1 MWCLVLTTAITID
14 HKHPL
19 NVFDT
24 CQRAEC
30 RALLTTAVTFT
41 STAGCCSRT
50 YTTGVLP
57 IMAASISGVHDT
69 CRELEAPIYGGKQP
83 TWAFGVKQA
92 LPWRVLQKQ
101 KQQNEQKTAVN
112 FAQNFGGFVRAD
124 CERQLLQGVWHP
136 ANPSQLG
143 PIP

>member
-1 MWCLVLTTAITID
+1 MLQQD
-14 HKHPL
+14 
-19 NVFDT
+19 
-24 CQRAEC
+24 
-30 RALLTTAVTFT
+30 
-41 STAGCCSRT
+41 
-50 YTTGVLP
+50 
-57 IMAASISGVHDT
+57 VHDRRPAHHGCFHQWRARHLQGIRST
-69 CRELEAPIYGGKQP
+69 HL
-83 TWAFGVKQA
+83 GVKHA